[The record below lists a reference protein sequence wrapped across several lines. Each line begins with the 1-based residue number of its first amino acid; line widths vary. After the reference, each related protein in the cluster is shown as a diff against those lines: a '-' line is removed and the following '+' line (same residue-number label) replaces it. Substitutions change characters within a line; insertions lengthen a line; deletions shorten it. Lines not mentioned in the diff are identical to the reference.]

1 MTAGATLAIQG
12 AQAYGHTVFESAFN
26 PPCDAYRATSSP
38 STTSF
43 CATASNAHVD
53 TTFAPN
59 PSASTPQFSLP
70 FFKNVTNQVMFAD
83 AKSCDNM
90 VRLFDTR
97 LSTAPY
103 AIESVRG
110 SVKAQV
116 PGLFEKEQV
125 WDGVEGIRF
134 ASAFIENN
142 YLPCEGFRGY
152 GSA

>member
-1 MTAGATLAIQG
+1 MSAGATLAIQG

-26 PPCDAYRATSSP
+26 PPCDAYRATSDA
-38 STTSF
+38 TTSF
-43 CATASNAHVD
+43 CATASAAHID
-53 TTFAPN
+53 TSFASLTAP
-59 PSASTPQFSLP
+59 APQFDLP
-70 FFKNVTNQVMFAD
+70 FFKNVSNQVMFAD

-90 VRLFDTR
+90 VRLFNTS

-103 AIESVRG
+103 GIESVRG

-152 GSA
+152 GGA